1 MPVAAQ
7 KVPIQIGWTR
17 VSLSGYQAV
26 VTVESWTFYICLM
39 ANSWELVAMC
49 KQDSLQMKLL
59 LLFDFHSSPISYSL
73 FSSHH
78 ALSFV
83 WVVQM
88 FAVLWST
95 LLVIIREAGR
105 TNLLDIPFHPPVWS
119 SAFALNLCYS
129 YPGMQNYM
137 FRAGCRTSN
146 EPPLLTLE
154 VRTSSAEQL
163 TRVVMLSLSPIL
175 VHGVL

>member
-1 MPVAAQ
+1 
-7 KVPIQIGWTR
+7 
-17 VSLSGYQAV
+17 
-26 VTVESWTFYICLM
+26 
-39 ANSWELVAMC
+39 
-49 KQDSLQMKLL
+49 
-59 LLFDFHSSPISYSL
+59 
-73 FSSHH
+73 
-78 ALSFV
+78 
-83 WVVQM
+83 M

-95 LLVIIREAGR
+95 LLVILREAGR

-119 SAFALNLCYS
+119 SAFALNSCSS

-175 VHGVL
+175 VHGALEGSHVSFRNILCSLQTQGFLTLHKVIECVKQNMTSDERLQFPSEYLLVLKKNVSQCN